1 MVGCGQFFRVAICK
15 KGYIPV
21 AAFRGTVALGQEQ
34 LSGLMHRGCSVLLE
48 KRPKETPERKNI
60 SGFLRKEF
68 VVAYAGSEYIH

>member
-1 MVGCGQFFRVAICK
+1 
-15 KGYIPV
+15 
-21 AAFRGTVALGQEQ
+21 
-34 LSGLMHRGCSVLLE
+34 MHRGCSVLLE